1 MQAGSPPGSSHRPWI
16 VLKFGGTS
24 VSSAKNWT
32 TIAAQAQRGLED
44 NCNVLIVVSALSGIT
59 DLLTKIAGETDH
71 KQRKLILD
79 EIRHRHEQLVSDAAL
94 TEFNELALCW
104 NDLGK
109 LIESA
114 RFPLESW
121 DRAALICQGELM
133 SSALGFRVLKKLGL
147 DPVLQDARSCLEA
160 DPRTLHNPL
169 AVRSSDHADP
179 DMQLRL
185 SAQGNLHITQGFIV
199 SGPGGRTCLLGR
211 GGSDTSAACFA
222 ARLNASSLEIW
233 TDVPGMFSADP
244 RVVPDA
250 RLLRSLGYL
259 EAQELAS
266 MGAKVLHP
274 PSIQPARRHGIPV
287 HIKDTNHPELPGTC
301 IQASD
306 REAEAQVKGVVSR
319 KGITLI
325 NMASPEMWRQAG
337 FLADAFAIFKRH
349 GYSVDLISTSES
361 AVTVSLDPES
371 AASTHEPRFEEFLD
385 ELSGLCQIELH
396 TGCVSISLV
405 GRSIRTILGKL
416 SAALDVFQ
424 DRRIHMVTQSAN
436 DLNLTLVLDAE
447 HADILVRKL
456 HQILVAAQADHRS
469 EFGPSWSALK
479 RGAEAQQTRAVWW
492 REKAGQLLDLFGN
505 RDSAYVYH
513 TPSTRLAARNLKAM
527 RSISRVLFSVKA
539 NAHANLVRLL
549 ESENLDFECVS
560 LPEVQHVLKTVPSL
574 DPRRILFTPNFA
586 PRAEYEEAFALGVNV
601 TVDNAWAI
609 LHWPDVFENR
619 EVFLRLD
626 LEKGYG
632 HHKKVI
638 TSGKDSKFG
647 IDLADLD
654 ELSRHLTERNI
665 RVAGLHVHTGSG
677 VSDAAVW
684 REQLLHL
691 LSELQ
696 RFPDVRVLDLGGGIS
711 VPERPGQ
718 PDFDLEQLD
727 KQLGETLAQVNVEL
741 WIEPG
746 RYLVAE
752 SGVLLARVTQLK
764 DKAGYHYV
772 GISTGMNSLIRPA
785 LYGAYHEIVNLSR
798 LGDASEVH
806 CRIVGPICE
815 SGDVLGDSRYL
826 PVCRE
831 GDVLLIANAGAY
843 GRVMASHYNRR
854 EPAEDLFFEG

>member
-1 MQAGSPPGSSHRPWI
+1 MQAGTTPGLNQRPWI

-24 VSSAKNWT
+24 VSSARNWS
-32 TIAAQAQRGLED
+32 TIAAQARRGMED
-44 NCNVLIVVSALSGIT
+44 GCSVLIVVSALSGIT
-59 DLLTKIAGETDH
+59 DLLTRISGETDSQ
-71 KQRKLILD
+71 QRKSILD
-79 EIRHRHEQLVSDAAL
+79 EVRNRHEKLVA
-94 TEFNELALCW
+94 ELALSEPQELGRFW
-104 NDLGK
+104 RDLET
-109 LIESA
+109 LCETA

-121 DRAALICQGELM
+121 DRAALIAHGELL
-133 SSALGFRVLKKLGL
+133 SSALGFRILEKFGL
-147 DPVLQDARSCLEA
+147 NPALQDARSWLEA

-169 AVRSSDHADP
+169 AVRSSDHVDP
-179 DMQLRL
+179 DMQIRL
-185 SAQGNLHITQGFIV
+185 GAQGNLHITQGFIV

-222 ARLNASSLEIW
+222 ARLNARSLEIW

-250 RLLRSLGYL
+250 RLLRSLGYM

-287 HIKDTNHPELPGTC
+287 HIKDTNNPELPGTC

-325 NMASPEMWRQAG
+325 NMASPDMWRQAG
-337 FLADAFAIFKRH
+337 FLADAFAVFKKH

-371 AASTHEPRFEEFLD
+371 ASSTEEPRFESFLD
-385 ELSGLCQIELH
+385 ELSSLCQVELH

-424 DRRIHMVTQSAN
+424 DRHIHMVTQSAN

-456 HQILVAAQADHRS
+456 HQILVSAHADHRS

-479 RGAEAQQTRAVWW
+479 QGLEAATERPVWW
-492 REKAGQLLDLFGN
+492 RQNALQLLDFFGD
-505 RDSAYVYH
+505 RESAYVYH
-513 TPSTRLAARNLKAM
+513 APSTRLAARKLKAM
-527 RSISRVLFSVKA
+527 GSISRVLYSVKA
-539 NAHANLVRLL
+539 NAHPNLIRVLAG
-549 ESENLDFECVS
+549 EDLDFECVS
-560 LPEVQHVLKTVPSL
+560 LPEVEHVLASDPSL
-574 DPRRILFTPNFA
+574 TPQRILFTPNFA
-586 PRAEYEEAFALGVNV
+586 PRAEYEQAFRLGVTV

-609 LHWPDVFENR
+609 RQWPEVFAGR

-626 LEKGYG
+626 LERGYG

-654 ELSRHLTERNI
+654 ELSRLLSELAI
-665 RVAGLHVHTGSG
+665 KVVGLHVHTGSG

-684 REQLLHL
+684 REQLMRLM
-691 LSELQ
+691 SELP
-696 RFPDVRVLDLGGGIS
+696 RFPGARVLDLGGGIS

-718 PDFDLEQLD
+718 PNFDLDQLD
-727 KQLGETLAQVNVEL
+727 SLLQETKAKAKVDL

-772 GISTGMNSLIRPA
+772 GIATGMNSLIRPA
-785 LYGAYHEIVNLSR
+785 LYGAYHEIVNLTR
-798 LGDASEVH
+798 IGDAAEVH

-815 SGDVLGDSRYL
+815 SGDVLGEKRFL
-826 PVCRE
+826 PACRE
-831 GDVLLIANAGAY
+831 GDVLLIANVGAY
-843 GRVMASHYNRR
+843 GRVMASHYNHR
-854 EPAEDLFFEG
+854 EPAKELFFEG